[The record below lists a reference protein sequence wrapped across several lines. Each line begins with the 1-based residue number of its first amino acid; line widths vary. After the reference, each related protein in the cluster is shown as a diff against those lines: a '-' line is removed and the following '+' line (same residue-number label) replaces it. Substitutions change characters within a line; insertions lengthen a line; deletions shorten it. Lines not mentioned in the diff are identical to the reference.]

1 MSLVG
6 LTAQI
11 ICWTLS
17 LGQEHEQ
24 SEEEQMVTNDSSLG
38 FSEQNTNGKLVRGG
52 ITPWIR

>member
-17 LGQEHEQ
+17 LGREHEQ
-24 SEEEQMVTNDSSLG
+24 SEKEQMVTNDLSLG

-52 ITPWIR
+52 ITPRIR